1 MRAHLYPLPTE
12 NASTVSV
19 VVVAFRGGVVSFGLG
34 SAVRVVTWV
43 IVGSRWHV
51 GDNLAARGPSASR
64 SRRVEH
70 IVHTVTLR
78 GSERG
83 NTIVVGN

>member
-1 MRAHLYPLPTE
+1 
-12 NASTVSV
+12 
-19 VVVAFRGGVVSFGLG
+19 VSFGLG

-78 GSERG
+78 VGMG
-83 NTIVVGN
+83 NLSQSRIDVTSRPVTQKRDKH